1 MLIND
6 VAMNSDKL
14 VNQVL
19 KFNHFISTVRLKT
32 VKIDQNHCG
41 KPGRPYPCLSLNA
54 AIQNLMQLSNSR
66 MFFNAQTQ
74 IGFPTF
80 MPPILQM

>member
-19 KFNHFISTVRLKT
+19 KFNHFISTVRLNT
-32 VKIDQNHCG
+32 VKIDQNH
-41 KPGRPYPCLSLNA
+41 
-54 AIQNLMQLSNSR
+54 
-66 MFFNAQTQ
+66 
-74 IGFPTF
+74 
-80 MPPILQM
+80 